1 MPTPTAESLG
11 QHPPPDQVLVHL
23 SDTHF
28 VAGAAPL
35 MGTVDSDGH
44 LAEALRGLTASGLRP
59 SAIVVTGDI
68 ADTGAADAYARV
80 REMLEPVAD
89 ELGAR
94 LIWVMGNHDDRSRF
108 RTGLLDGEPS
118 GAEVDTV
125 HDLDGLRLIVL
136 DSTVPGHHW
145 GLVTPAQ
152 LEWLAGVLATPAP
165 RGSILALHHPP
176 LPIPVVLSQLIELRE
191 QAALE
196 AVLSGSDIRA
206 IIAGHLHYS
215 TTSTFAGIPVSAA
228 AATCYTTDLLA
239 PAPGLRGQDG
249 GQAFNLIHV
258 YPEQVVHSIVP
269 LGDYP
274 TTFQVPVTP
283 EQIAMLARLSPE
295 EQEAVALANDPGNP

>member
-1 MPTPTAESLG
+1 MTTLPPVALG
-11 QHPPPDQVLVHL
+11 QHPPPDQVIVHL

-28 VAGAAPL
+28 VTGAAPL

-80 REMLEPVAD
+80 RAMLEPVAA
-89 ELGAR
+89 ELGAE
-94 LIWVMGNHDDRSRF
+94 LIWVMGNHDDRGRF
-108 RTGLLDGEPS
+108 RAGLLDGE
-118 GAEVDTV
+118 GAAEVDAV

-136 DSTVPGHHW
+136 DSTVPGHDW

-165 RGSILALHHPP
+165 KGTVLAMHHPP
-176 LPIPVVLSQLIELRE
+176 LPVPIVLAQLIELRQ

-196 AVLSGSDIRA
+196 AVLTGTDVRA

-215 TTSTFAGIPVSAA
+215 TFSTFAGIPVSAA
-228 AATCYTTDLLA
+228 AATCYTTDLVA
-239 PAPGLRGQDG
+239 PVPTLRGQDG

-258 YPEQVVHSIVP
+258 YPEQLVHSIVP
-269 LGDYP
+269 IGTYP
-274 TTFQVPVTP
+274 TTFEVPVTH
-283 EQIAMLARLSPE
+283 EQLAALAQLSPE
-295 EQEAVALANDPGNP
+295 EQEAIAFANDPGNP

>member
-1 MPTPTAESLG
+1 MI
-11 QHPPPDQVLVHL
+11 VHL
-23 SDTHF
+23 SDTHL

-44 LAEALRGLTASGLRP
+44 LAEALRGLAASGLRP

-80 REMLEPVAD
+80 RSMLEPVAAD
-89 ELGAR
+89 LGAR
-94 LIWVMGNHDDRSRF
+94 LIWVMGNHDDRVRF
-108 RTGLLDGEPS
+108 RAGLLDSEPS
-118 GAEVDTV
+118 GAEVDAV

-145 GLVTPAQ
+145 GLVTPVQ
-152 LEWLAGVLATPAP
+152 LEWLAEVLATPAP
-165 RGSILALHHPP
+165 RGSILAMHHPP

-196 AVLSGSDIRA
+196 AVLAGSDVRA
-206 IIAGHLHYS
+206 IIAGHLHYG
-215 TTSTFAGIPVSAA
+215 TWSTFAGIPVSAA

-249 GQAFNLIHV
+249 GQAFNLVHI

-269 LGDYP
+269 VGDYP
-274 TTFQVPVTP
+274 TTFEIPVSH
-283 EQIAMLARLSPE
+283 EQLGMLARLSPE
-295 EQEAVALANDPGNP
+295 EQEAVAFAHDPGNG